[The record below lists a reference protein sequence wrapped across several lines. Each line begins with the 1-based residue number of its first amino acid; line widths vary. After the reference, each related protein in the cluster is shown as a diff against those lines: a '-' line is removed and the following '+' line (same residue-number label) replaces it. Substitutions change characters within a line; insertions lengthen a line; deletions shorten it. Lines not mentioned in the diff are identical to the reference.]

1 MYVILLTS
9 SAKSCSTLI
18 HFVMYDKAAWLY
30 SSKLLPHNISKLY
43 GEDTI
48 FISPSM
54 LNHRSHKQCSQQ
66 LRVGEALAVM

>member
-1 MYVILLTS
+1 MHVILLTS
-9 SAKSCSTLI
+9 SGKSCSALI
-18 HFVMYDKAAWLY
+18 HFVNCYHIT
-30 SSKLLPHNISKLY
+30 SRNY

-66 LRVGEALAVM
+66 LRVGKALAVM